1 MFFAEDFEYFEDFFE
16 LITQSFQV
24 DFMLHLKELH
34 QSDVLNIVNN
44 TTSFFLTYKN
54 WINPGRGP

>member
-1 MFFAEDFEYFEDFFE
+1 MFFAEDFEDFEDFFE

-54 WINPGRGP
+54 